1 MYQAPA
7 TEGWLNVFDAAVLV
21 QGMLPNTCRVVV
33 EEVKLLP
40 RRVRGLLP
48 PSARQNVAPLVAA
61 PKAEKGGSPC
71 AKLSNVG
78 LERKVSMSKRT
89 RPIVKAR
96 EARKRRQVKE
106 LLPSDPPATFGA
118 DNPSGQPQAANDTTP
133 IVKAREARKRRQ
145 GKELLP
151 SDLPATFGGDNPP
164 GPPQAAND
172 TTPNQSNLNV
182 GVSAYTSPGLGT
194 N

>member
-7 TEGWLNVFDAAVLV
+7 TEGWLNVSDAAVLV

-133 IVKAREARKRRQ
+133 IVRAREARKRRQ